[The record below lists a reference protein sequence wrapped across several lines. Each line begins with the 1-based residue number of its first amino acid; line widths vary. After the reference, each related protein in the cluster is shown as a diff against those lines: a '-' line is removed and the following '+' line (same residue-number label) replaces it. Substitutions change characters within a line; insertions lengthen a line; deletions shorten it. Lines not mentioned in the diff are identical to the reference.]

1 MLEFS
6 ITSLSFFFS
15 NRLDAPFPKEI
26 VMYVFP
32 RLYLACKFS
41 TREPVMRVCDF
52 TVCLDVTYS
61 YKLNMTV

>member
-26 VMYVFP
+26 VMCVFP

-41 TREPVMRVCDF
+41 THEPVMRVYDLITAC
-52 TVCLDVTYS
+52 V
-61 YKLNMTV
+61 